1 MKYSKGQKLIL
12 IVGLCLILSGV
23 FIEDLKYNQQPVEV
37 IEEQAIDYVKLNK
50 ERNCLVDLLWGE
62 ARGESNI
69 GIMAVLSVVENRRLH
84 PNYPSTYC
92 RITYQNKQFSFVNK
106 QSNPEPK
113 PVEESKYQ
121 FITGLASQAVL
132 GNFEPILP
140 DNILH
145 YTRKDIN
152 NYWTRKKKVF
162 TLIGNHKFYSTK
174 RGI

>member
-1 MKYSKGQKLIL
+1 MKFSGNKKLIL
-12 IVGLCLILSGV
+12 VIGVCLILLGIT
-23 FIEDLKYNQQPVEV
+23 IEDLRYEEQPEV
-37 IEEQAIDYVKLNK
+37 IKEPVVDYVHLNN

-62 ARGESNI
+62 ARGESPV

-84 PNYPSTYC
+84 PDYPSTYC
-92 RITYQNKQFSFVNK
+92 RITYQNKQFSFVRNQIK
-106 QSNPEPK
+106 PK

-140 DNILH
+140 SNILH
-145 YTRKDIN
+145 YTHKDVS

-162 TLIGNHKFYSTK
+162 TLIGNHKFYTTK
-174 RGI
+174 RGT